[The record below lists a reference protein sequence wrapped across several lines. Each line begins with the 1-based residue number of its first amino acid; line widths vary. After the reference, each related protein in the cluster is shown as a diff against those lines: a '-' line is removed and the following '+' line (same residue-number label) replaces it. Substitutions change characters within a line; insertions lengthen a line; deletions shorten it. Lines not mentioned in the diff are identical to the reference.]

1 MDTMQAYLHIPFCKR
16 KCAYCDFASRA
27 GCEEWMAP
35 YAAAIRREIA
45 LRAAEYGPL
54 SLDTVYIG
62 GGTPSIF
69 PPGLLKDIL
78 NSLFEAF
85 PKKPGAEVTC
95 EANPGTLTEPFLRLL
110 RKQGVNRLSL
120 GAQAGQDRLL
130 RTLGRIHTWEEV
142 EASVRLARQEGF
154 ENINL
159 DLMFGL
165 PGQTGEDWRETLQMA
180 LALAPQHLSCYGLIL
195 EEGTPLYDRAASGNL
210 SLPEEAEERA
220 MYEDARLLCT
230 QAGLG
235 QYEIS
240 NFAVPGRECRH
251 NLGYWQGARY
261 LGFGAAA
268 HSRMPA
274 PPDRAGTAYVRFG
287 NTSVLETY
295 LDSLAGG
302 TIPVAEFQAISF
314 REAEFETLM
323 LGLRVME
330 GVSGRDFLLRHGRTL
345 QEAFG
350 GKIRPLVK
358 KGLLIYDEN
367 SLRLTRRGMDV
378 QNAVLVE
385 LMDE

>member
-27 GCEEWMAP
+27 GCDALMAP
-35 YAAAIRREIA
+35 YAGAVRREIA
-45 LRAAEYGPL
+45 LRVAEYGRV

-69 PPGLLKDIL
+69 PPELLKDIL

-85 PKKPGAEVTC
+85 PPKSGAEITC
-95 EANPGTLTEPFLRLL
+95 EANPGTLNEAFLRML
-110 RKQGVNRLSL
+110 REQGVTRLSL
-120 GAQAGQDRLL
+120 GAQAGQERLL
-130 RTLGRIHTWEEV
+130 KALGRIHAWEEV
-142 EASVRLARQEGF
+142 EASVRLARRAGF
-154 ENINL
+154 ANINL

-165 PGQTGEDWRETLQMA
+165 PGQTREDWRETLKMA
-180 LALAPQHLSCYGLIL
+180 LALRPQHLSCYGLIL
-195 EEGTPLYDRAASGNL
+195 EEGTPLYDRAASGTL

-220 MYEDARLLCT
+220 MYENARSLCA
-230 QAGLG
+230 QAGLS

-240 NFAVPGRECRH
+240 NFALPGRECRH
-251 NLGYWQGARY
+251 NLGYWQGAHY

-268 HSRMPA
+268 HSRMPV
-274 PPDRAGTAYVRFG
+274 PQGRAGTAYVRFG
-287 NTSVLETY
+287 NTPVLETY
-295 LDSLAGG
+295 LDSLMGG
-302 TIPVAEFQAISF
+302 TLPVAEYQAISL

-323 LGLRVME
+323 LGLRVLE
-330 GVSGRDFLLRHGRTL
+330 GVSGQDFLSRHGRTL
-345 QEAFG
+345 REAFG
-350 GKIRPLVK
+350 GKIHPLVE